1 MFKFRPAPLL
11 VALLVLAV
19 SAGAQDK
26 TAKKAPSPARDSVK
40 ALEQEIRQDKA
51 KRKRAR
57 AAGDSAAVKAAT
69 KEIEEEKAQRKAIKD
84 KLKAGQPAKKP

>member
-1 MFKFRPAPLL
+1 MFKFRPALM
-11 VALLVLAV
+11 LAV
-19 SAGAQDK
+19 SLVLSAAAGAQGK

-57 AAGDSAAVKAAT
+57 TAGDSAAVKAAT